1 MLKTNASKKMVQTR
15 HQSGLDVLK
24 SLALA
29 VLLSYSK
36 SVVSIVLII
45 AAFFPPVVQNY
56 DTQN

>member
-1 MLKTNASKKMVQTR
+1 MLKTNTSKNIVQTR

-24 SLALA
+24 SLAVA

-45 AAFFPPVVQNY
+45 AASFSPVVKNY

>member
-1 MLKTNASKKMVQTR
+1 MLKTIASKKMVQTR
-15 HQSGLDVLK
+15 YQSGLDVLK

-45 AAFFPPVVQNY
+45 AAFFSPVVQNY
-56 DTQN
+56 NTQN

>member
-1 MLKTNASKKMVQTR
+1 MLKTNASKKMVQTH

-36 SVVSIVLII
+36 GVVSIVLII
-45 AAFFPPVVQNY
+45 AAFSRLS
-56 DTQN
+56 